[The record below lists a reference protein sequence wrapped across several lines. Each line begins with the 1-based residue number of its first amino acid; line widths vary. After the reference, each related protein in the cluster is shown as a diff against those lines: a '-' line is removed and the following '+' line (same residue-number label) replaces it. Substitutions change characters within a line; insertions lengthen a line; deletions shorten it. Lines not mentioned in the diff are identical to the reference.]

1 VWGMPCTEI
10 SADWANQRIKGL
22 SLKTAATASIRGL
35 LRLKKKQKG
44 SAQVKT
50 LITSFRYPRL
60 GPGMMWE
67 AAKDR
72 VESLGGI
79 VRQGVKVSSI
89 QHQEGTGKWQLQ
101 ANDDSLTFGPYDHV
115 ISSAPIRD
123 ILPAITPPPAS
134 RSP

>member
-1 VWGMPCTEI
+1 
-10 SADWANQRIKGL
+10 
-22 SLKTAATASIRGL
+22 
-35 LRLKKKQKG
+35 
-44 SAQVKT
+44 
-50 LITSFRYPRL
+50 
-60 GPGMMWE
+60 MWE

-123 ILPAITPPPAS
+123 ILPAITPPCQPKPLMRQPAS
-134 RSP
+134 SIEILYLCR